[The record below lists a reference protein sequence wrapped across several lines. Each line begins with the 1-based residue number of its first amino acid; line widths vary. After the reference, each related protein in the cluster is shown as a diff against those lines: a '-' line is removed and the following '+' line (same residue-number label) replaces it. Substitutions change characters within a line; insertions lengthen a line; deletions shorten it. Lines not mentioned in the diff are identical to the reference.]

1 MDHAHLC
8 PLLFLDTGAARCGH
22 PAKGG
27 KNQTGSMSVV
37 SAVIQS
43 TSLSQGYTGSVTR
56 LVQVINTRMFRGG
69 EPRLVGVEAG
79 SIPAG

>member
-22 PAKGG
+22 WIVAPE
-27 KNQTGSMSVV
+27 NQAGSMPVV

-43 TSLSQGYTGSVTR
+43 ASLTQGYTGSVTR

-69 EPRLVGVEAG
+69 EEGR
-79 SIPAG
+79 